1 MLVDMNKNDKTIRL
15 DAEWNVEKDG
25 RGQQTGCSRIM
36 VIQMAYRDKQNKM
49 IVLIFRTGKWGTLPD
64 NLKKLLLDNSYKF
77 VGANVS
83 ADLKKIKRF

>member
-1 MLVDMNKNDKTIRL
+1 MQITTTTYNSIEVHVEDKPEECTRKINAMLVDMNTNDKTIGL

-49 IVLIFRTGKWGTLPD
+49 IVLIFRTGK
-64 NLKKLLLDNSYKF
+64 
-77 VGANVS
+77 
-83 ADLKKIKRF
+83 